1 MSLAALCLNG
11 FLATLLLA
19 ALVMGMRLDK
29 KLRGVRDG
37 QQAFVLAVSELNA
50 AASKAQAALA
60 DLRIATDEATDTLG
74 GRIARGR
81 EVADRLEKLVNR
93 AETAPARGQAQPTV
107 SQAAP
112 QGPRDPADLATGLA
126 ALLARIDSVAEAP
139 RAAPVATA
147 PVRQQALARPMAPA
161 RVRRNEIDD
170 DLFVDLER
178 RA

>member
-19 ALVMGMRLDK
+19 ALVLGLRLDK
-29 KLRGVRDG
+29 KLKGVRDG

-60 DLRIATDEATDTLG
+60 DLRAATDEATDTLG

-81 EVADRLEKLVNR
+81 EIADRLEKLVSR
-93 AETAPARGQAQPTV
+93 AETMPGRSVVQAGHSEAAPAGREASDVAG
-107 SQAAP
+107 
-112 QGPRDPADLATGLA
+112 GLA
-126 ALLARIDSVAEAP
+126 ALLARLDGAAETP
-139 RAAPVATA
+139 RTLRSPA
-147 PVRQQALARPMAPA
+147 ARPP
-161 RVRRNEIDD
+161 RPSRNEIDD
-170 DLFVDLER
+170 DLFVELGG